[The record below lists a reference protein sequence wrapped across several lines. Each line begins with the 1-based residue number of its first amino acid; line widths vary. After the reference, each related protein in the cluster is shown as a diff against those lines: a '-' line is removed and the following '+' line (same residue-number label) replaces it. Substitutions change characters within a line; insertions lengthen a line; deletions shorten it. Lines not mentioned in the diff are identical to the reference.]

1 MEIRTGSE
9 GETAM
14 TDPSPV
20 PRESGGPAA
29 ATVAAPD
36 PGLVRAQE
44 NLWPARAAEMAA
56 IFMVGDGLLGLLQPR
71 RHVDLWKDDALG
83 TEALVH
89 PFVDRPGRRRLYA
102 VVQIAAGIALA
113 ARQRAR

>member
-14 TDPSPV
+14 TDAPPV
-20 PRESGGPAA
+20 PLEGGGPG
-29 ATVAAPD
+29 ATSVGAPD
-36 PGLVRAQE
+36 PGLLRAQE

-56 IFMVGDGLLGLLQPR
+56 IFMVGDGLLGLLQPS
-71 RHVDLWKDDALG
+71 RHVDLWKEDALG
-83 TEALVH
+83 TQALVQ

-102 VVQIAAGIALA
+102 VVQIAAGLALA

>member
-14 TDPSPV
+14 TDPFPV

-36 PGLVRAQE
+36 PGLMRAQE

-56 IFMVGDGLLGLLQPR
+56 IFMVGDGLLGLL
-71 RHVDLWKDDALG
+71 
-83 TEALVH
+83 
-89 PFVDRPGRRRLYA
+89 
-102 VVQIAAGIALA
+102 
-113 ARQRAR
+113 

>member
-14 TDPSPV
+14 TDPFPLEGSP
-20 PRESGGPAA
+20 G
-29 ATVAAPD
+29 ATSVGAPD
-36 PGLVRAQE
+36 PGLLHAQE
-44 NLWPARAAEMAA
+44 SLWPARAAEMAA
-56 IFMVGDGLLGLLQPR
+56 IFMVGDGLLGLLQPS
-71 RHVDLWKDDALG
+71 RHVDLWKEDALG
-83 TEALVH
+83 TEALVQ